1 MGLLSALG
9 INNKKE
15 SVQAQYAPAVMGDSL
30 IGFGYNTFGAGP
42 MDRTLATQVPAV
54 NSNTI
59 RAKRMA
65 YAGCIGSSVLP
76 GMLRSIR
83 CYG

>member
-15 SVQAQYAPAVMGDSL
+15 NLQAQYAPAVMGDSL

-54 NSNTI
+54 N
-59 RAKRMA
+59 R
-65 YAGCIGSSVLP
+65 
-76 GMLRSIR
+76 
-83 CYG
+83 